1 MSTHY
6 PVDAPQQQER
16 VAGGKQPPRIT
27 SKFLRHYMNLPVLI
41 LAIIE
46 FVILFAAAAIA
57 ASVMG
62 ESGIGGLSHLWC
74 VVFAVVTSVSFISM
88 GLYRVRSIQRT
99 LGMMVRVALGLAMA
113 GIALM
118 VVFYA
123 VPAVAVDPAALGAAL
138 STALVLIALVRI
150 AFYRLAGEDLF
161 KRRVL
166 VYGAGRKASGLL
178 SLPQRYDMRGFHL
191 LGFVPPPSLEREV
204 ADDQVI
210 DLDASSLL
218 HFAREH
224 DVDEIVVAIDDRR
237 NAFPVQELL
246 DCKLRGINVTDAI
259 SFVERET
266 GKVKLDLLYPSWM
279 IFSDGF
285 SRNLLHS
292 RVQRIF
298 DVVASLALLALTWW
312 VMLITAFAIW
322 VESGFKHSVLYKQ
335 VRVGFEGRHFEVLK
349 FRSMTPDAE
358 RGGKAVWAIEND
370 KRVTRVGAV
379 IRKYRID
386 ELPQIFNVL
395 RGDMSFVGPRPERPS
410 FVEELSALI
419 PYYRERHFVK
429 PGITGW
435 AQLCYR
441 YGSSTEDSMEKLQY
455 DLYYLK
461 HRSVV
466 FDLMILL
473 QTAEVVLLRQG
484 AR

>member
-6 PVDAPQQQER
+6 PVGAQQR
-16 VAGGKQPPRIT
+16 VSAGNQRPRII
-27 SKFLRHYMNLPVLI
+27 SKFLRHYVNLPVLL
-41 LAIIE
+41 LAVFE

-57 ASVMG
+57 VAVTAD
-62 ESGIGGLSHLWC
+62 EHVARLPQPWC
-74 VVFAVVTSVSFISM
+74 LLFATVTSLSFISM

-99 LGMMVRVALGLAMA
+99 LGMILRVVLGLFMAGLALVLVFYAFPAASVHPTALGGALVTALGL
-113 GIALM
+113 
-118 VVFYA
+118 V
-123 VPAVAVDPAALGAAL
+123 
-138 STALVLIALVRI
+138 SLVRI
-150 AFYRLAGEDLF
+150 AFYRLAGENLF

-166 VYGAGRKASGLL
+166 VYGAGRKAAGLL
-178 SLPQRYDMRGFHL
+178 SLPQRYDMRGFRL
-191 LGFVPPPSLEREV
+191 LGFVPPPNLDREV
-204 ADDQVI
+204 EDEQVI
-210 DLDASSLL
+210 DLEASSLL
-218 HFAREH
+218 GYAREH
-224 DVDEIVVAIDDRR
+224 DIDEIVVAIDDRR

-279 IFSDGF
+279 IFSEGF

-298 DVVASLALLALTWW
+298 DVIASLSLLALTWW
-312 VMLITAFAIW
+312 VMLITALAIW

-335 VRVGFEGRHFEVLK
+335 VRVGFEGRHFEVMK
-349 FRSMTPDAE
+349 FRSMSPDAE
-358 RGGKAVWAIEND
+358 SGGKAVWAIEND

-395 RGDMSFVGPRPERPS
+395 RGDMSFVGPRPERPN

-441 YGSSTEDSMEKLQY
+441 YGSSTEDAMEKLQY